1 MKRHRVGMHRNIFS
15 RLKGFCCSLQQLM
28 EFAERCHVVLCVFF
42 CYVVVSR
49 DQCVVGHRKG
59 DADASSE
66 KTAMD
71 EEAVRTVSA
80 QVDACGPSDAES
92 FILVLQVTVS
102 S

>member
-1 MKRHRVGMHRNIFS
+1 MR
-15 RLKGFCCSLQQLM
+15 
-28 EFAERCHVVLCVFF
+28 FF
-42 CYVVVSR
+42 CYAVVTG

-80 QVDACGPSDAES
+80 LANAWA
-92 FILVLQVTVS
+92 
-102 S
+102 